1 MADIC
6 GLSTEYFVRLFK
18 ATLRVS
24 PYQYVLNRR
33 VERAKILLG
42 ENKQSLADI
51 ALQCGFSHQ
60 EHMTRMFR
68 RFTGVSKVDA
78 RHYGS

>member
-1 MADIC
+1 M
-6 GLSTEYFVRLFK
+6 RLFK

-68 RFTGVSKVDA
+68 RFTGVTPGLYRRGRD
-78 RHYGS
+78 

>member
-18 ATLRVS
+18 ATLQVS

-33 VERAKILLG
+33 VERARSYSAKTSKASQTLRF
-42 ENKQSLADI
+42 NA
-51 ALQCGFSHQ
+51 A
-60 EHMTRMFR
+60 FR
-68 RFTGVSKVDA
+68 IRSI
-78 RHYGS
+78 